1 MSKDDFNFI
10 TSRVKKYNMKK
21 LFYIIL
27 AGTII
32 LLGYRIFFSGSTEN
46 AAVSIRDTIISFGD
60 SPTAGTGASKGAD
73 YPSQLSKLI
82 SKPVINAGV
91 PGDTTTRALIRL
103 DQDVLSRLPDMVL
116 ITLGG
121 NDLKNGTSK
130 DVAFEN
136 LKKIV
141 ESIQNQ
147 GARVIV
153 GGLKFPFR
161 DRGFGKGYEELSDQT
176 GAILI
181 PNILED
187 VIGNRK
193 LMSDPIHPN
202 DAGYKVIAERFF
214 EAMRP

>member
-1 MSKDDFNFI
+1 
-10 TSRVKKYNMKK
+10 MKK

-27 AGTII
+27 AGTVV
-32 LLGYRIFFSGSTEN
+32 LLGYRIFFSTSAEN
-46 AAVSIRDTIISFGD
+46 DTVSIGDTIICFGD
-60 SPTAGTGASKGAD
+60 SLTAGTGASKGKD

-91 PGDTTTRALIRL
+91 PGDTTARALIRL

-153 GGLKFPFR
+153 GGLKFPLR